1 MMHIEDFI
9 VFISV
14 NKKPIR
20 EYNII
25 TGLSSR
31 SSNIYL
37 NPGTEYEFGFKNR
50 CNSRRRLNI
59 TIDGSVVA
67 ESLIVDKWSDVT
79 LDRFMDTDNKFMTA
93 LKNDSRVSDPTNKE
107 IGKIEIEVFKETGIR
122 PNLGILRSI
131 PSVINYPPPPVVT
144 FPYQPQTD
152 FNVPYCQI
160 TTSSGEQTPAQNNLA
175 TIEGSQSNQ
184 TFITTTWNSDEF
196 GSIVFRYNLF
206 EKNAKLHNNT
216 HKFCTSCG
224 YKNELNNKFCPK
236 CGNKF

>member
-79 LDRFMDTDNKFMTA
+79 LERFMDTDSKFMTA

-107 IGKIEIEVFKETGIR
+107 IGKIEVEVFKETGIR
-122 PNLGILRSI
+122 PNLGILRSC
-131 PSVINYPPPPVVT
+131 PPPQINYPSVPSQID
-144 FPYQPQTD
+144 YS
-152 FNVPYCQI
+152 VPYCQWS
-160 TTSSGEQTPAQNNLA
+160 TSSMPVAQTPVQNNLA
-175 TIEGSQSNQ
+175 TIEGNQSNQ

-206 EKNAKLHNNT
+206 EKNTRLHNNT
-216 HKFCTSCG
+216 HKFCINCG
-224 YKNELNNKFCPK
+224 NKNELNNKFCPK
-236 CGNKF
+236 CGNKL